1 MKYIRMPIEIESP
14 EQMGY
19 DSIKHNLTES
29 SYTDTLFRDIDLNLK
44 DLVLCYG
51 DHIGHIGL
59 RKIIASDG
67 HNLDENNVLITAAAA
82 SALFIVATSL
92 LEKSD
97 ELVVVRP
104 NYATNIET
112 PKAIGANIKYLDLKF
127 EEGYKINI
135 NQLKNLVTN
144 KTKYISITHPHNPT
158 GVSLSENE
166 LKEIIKITEE
176 HGIYLLVDE
185 TYREMNFKNKLPLA
199 ATYSE
204 NVISVSSL
212 SKTYGLPGIRIGW
225 MITRNSKLME
235 TFLAAKEQIFIC
247 GSVVDEEIAFRYLS
261 AKDKYFP
268 KIKTDIEN
276 KFQITKNWFY
286 SQNDFEWVEPTGG
299 VVCFPRIKDTQKTNV
314 ELFYKILNEKYST
327 YVGPGHW
334 FEQPR
339 SFMRLGYGWPKIT
352 ELEGGLKNLSLAVQ
366 EAQKR

>member
-1 MKYIRMPIEIESP
+1 MKYVRMPIEIESP

-19 DSIKHNLTES
+19 DTIKHNLTES
-29 SYTDTLFRDIDLNLK
+29 SYTDTIFKDIDLNLK

-51 DHIGHIGL
+51 DHVGHRGL
-59 RKIIASDG
+59 RKLLASEG
-67 HNLDENNVLITAAAA
+67 HNINENNVLITVAAA

-92 LEKSD
+92 LEKGE

-112 PKAIGANIKYLDLKF
+112 PKAIGASIKYLDLKF
-127 EEGYKINI
+127 EDGFKINMSE
-135 NQLKNLVTN
+135 LKKLVTKN
-144 KTKYISITHPHNPT
+144 TKYISITHPHNPT
-158 GVSLSENE
+158 GVSLTESE
-166 LKEIIKITEE
+166 LKEIIKIAED

-185 TYREMNFKNKLPLA
+185 TYRDMNFKNKLPLA

-204 NVISVSSL
+204 NVICVSSL

-225 MITRNSKLME
+225 IITRNKKLME

-247 GSVVDEEIAFRYLS
+247 GSVVDEEIAYRYLS
-261 AKDKYFP
+261 VKDNYFP
-268 KIKTDIEN
+268 KIKADIEN
-276 KFQITKNWFY
+276 KFLITKKWFNA
-286 SQNDFEWVEPTGG
+286 QDDFEWVEPTGG
-299 VVCFPRIKDTQKTNV
+299 VVCFPRIKDTKKTDV

-334 FEQPR
+334 FEQSR
-339 SFMRLGYGWPKIT
+339 SYMRVGYGWPSVS
-352 ELEGGLKNLSLAVQ
+352 ELEGGLKNLGLAVK